1 MSKRLFDIL
10 VSFIALIILSP
21 IILIFSVVN
30 FFVHGQ
36 PILFCQVRPGLL
48 SKPFVIYKFR
58 TMANLQVTNGKLLPE
73 NSRINNFGRIL
84 RSWSIDELPSLWNV
98 LKGDMSL
105 VGPRPLLMEY
115 LPLYNNREAM
125 RHNLKPGI
133 TGWAQINGRNSI
145 SWEKKLELD
154 VWYIENQSFILDFKI
169 LLVTFMKIIK
179 REGINNQPNK
189 AMGKFTGSKNT

>member
-10 VSFIALIILSP
+10 VSFIVLIILSP
-21 IILIFSVVN
+21 IILIVSVAN

-58 TMANLQVTNGKLLPE
+58 TMANLQVTNGKPLPE

>member
-1 MSKRLFDIL
+1 MVF
-10 VSFIALIILSP
+10 
-21 IILIFSVVN
+21 
-30 FFVHGQ
+30 
-36 PILFCQVRPGLL
+36 
-48 SKPFVIYKFR
+48 
-58 TMANLQVTNGKLLPE
+58 
-73 NSRINNFGRIL
+73 
-84 RSWSIDELPSLWNV
+84 
-98 LKGDMSL
+98 
-105 VGPRPLLMEY
+105 VGPRPA
-115 LPLYNNREAM
+115 LYNQDDLMALRVTAGVDK
-125 RHNLKPGI
+125 LKPGI